1 MEGYLVKAVAD
12 FYYVEVKKEIWEC
25 KAKGHFKKE
34 GITPLVGD
42 KVEFD
47 VLDTTYRYGMIS
59 EIKPRKNVIQ
69 RPTVANVDQVMVVF
83 AIKTPTPNFNL
94 LDKFI
99 AQMKAQNLPVI
110 IVFNKRDLSLPF
122 ERKEI
127 KKAYKDTGC
136 DVFFTNANSTVRR
149 YVIALKMKL
158 RGKTTVLTGPSGVG
172 KSTLINALAKVLGEK
187 GTAETGWVSERTG
200 RGKQTTRHYE
210 LFRLPEGIRIIDT
223 PGFSS
228 LIVNEIERDKIQD
241 YFPEIKKFKGQCKFD
256 NCLHLKEPD
265 CAVKKAVEDK
275 KIPESRYNSYKQ
287 MVNDA
292 KSTKK

>member
-1 MEGYLVKAVAD
+1 MEGRIVKAISEY
-12 FYYVEVKKEIWEC
+12 YYVNVKKETWEC
-25 KAKGHFKKE
+25 KAKGHFKKD

-42 KVEFD
+42 YVSFD
-47 VLDTTYRYGMIS
+47 VLDTTYKYGMIS
-59 EIKPRKNVIQ
+59 EIKSRKNVIE

-83 AIKTPTPNFNL
+83 AVKTPTPNFNL
-94 LDKFI
+94 LDKFL

-110 IVFNKRDLSLPF
+110 IVFNKRDLSEPY

-127 KKAYKDTGC
+127 KKAYKDAGC
-136 DVFFTNANSTVRR
+136 DVFFTNANSQARR
-149 YVIALKMKL
+149 YLISLKMKL

-187 GTAETGWVSERTG
+187 GSAETGWVSERTG

-210 LFRLPEGIRIIDT
+210 LFVLPENINIIDT

-228 LIVNEIERDKIQD
+228 LIVNQIDRAEIQN
-241 YFPEIKKFKGQCKFD
+241 YFPEIKKYAGGCKFD
-256 NCLHLKEPD
+256 DCMHLKEQD

-292 KSTKK
+292 KVSYK